1 MISTFTYPLPVEQFV
16 AGIGT
21 TVGTYTYDGP
31 DSIDYTIQA
40 SGHIVEVGLEPDHVV
55 EPPLLKRTFNC
66 GIASHLPFCYYYMDT
81 VNDDY
86 HWDHVNK
93 DVLMENGDVYHEITN
108 PNLND
113 NYDVRYN
120 ENTKSYYFEQIVKC
134 QNNIH
139 AEKIEDRKLFFE
151 RYKDESYKTF
161 TTAVK
166 NDLQTYLDECDTFI
180 AANGLMK
187 NWKYINKPIVG
198 TYPKLPETV
207 KNAINNLPNSHEL
220 YINILDMEEGI

>member
-1 MISTFTYPLPVEQFV
+1 MISTFTYPLPVEQYV

-21 TVGTYTYDGP
+21 TVATYTYDGP

-93 DVLMENGDVYHEITN
+93 DVAMENGDVYHETTN
-108 PNLND
+108 QNLND
-113 NYDVRYN
+113 NYNVRYN
-120 ENTKSYYFEQIVKC
+120 KNTKWFFFDQIIIP

-139 AEKIEDRKLFFE
+139 RDKALQRKDLFS

-166 NDLQTYLDECDTFI
+166 NDLQTYLDALQTF
-180 AANGLMK
+180 ADANPNMK
-187 NWKYINKPIVG
+187 HWKYINKPMVG
-198 TYPKLPETV
+198 TMPKLPESV
-207 KNAINNLPNSHEL
+207 KSAIDNLPNTHEL
-220 YINILDMEEGI
+220 HISILDQEEGI